1 MELNIMKMT
10 TFKANIFLL
19 LAAAIW
25 GFAFVAQKVGAEYL
39 DAFSFNGIRFTLGSL
54 SLIPLII
61 YNNKKSKQ
69 TNSVP
74 KNKKSV
80 IPAGII
86 AGTILFSAASL
97 QQLGM
102 TSNSSGKA
110 AFITGLYIVL
120 VPVFGIFLKQYI
132 KLSGWLGVIVAITG
146 LYFLCIKGSFS
157 VSKYDVYLL
166 IGSFFWTAHILV
178 IDHFTKKVD
187 ALRLSCSQFI
197 VCSVLSLTCAFIFE
211 KITLGAV
218 LNAAVPVLYGG
229 LCSVGIA
236 YTLQVIGQKYARPAP
251 AAIILSMETV
261 FASIGGFII
270 LNENLGARGYL
281 GCALMLTGM
290 LLSQLQNFSKKEA
303 VSFNSTIEG

>member
-1 MELNIMKMT
+1 MKIS

-25 GFAFVAQKVGAEYL
+25 GFAFVAQKVGSEYL
-39 DAFSFNGIRFTLGSL
+39 GAFAFNGIRFTLGSL

-61 YNNKKSKQ
+61 YNNKKAKQ
-69 TNSVP
+69 DNTVHKS
-74 KNKKSV
+74 KKSV
-80 IPAGII
+80 IFAGII

-120 VPVFGIFLKQYI
+120 VPIFGIFLKQYI

-157 VSKYDVYLL
+157 VSKYDIYLL
-166 IGSFFWTAHILV
+166 IGAFFWTAHILV
-178 IDHFTKKVD
+178 IDYFTKKVD
-187 ALRLSCSQFI
+187 TLKLSCSQFI
-197 VCSVLSLTCAFIFE
+197 VCSILSLACAFIFE
-211 KITLGAV
+211 KITMDAV
-218 LNAAVPVLYGG
+218 LNAAVPLLYGG
-229 LCSVGIA
+229 FCSVGIA

-290 LLSQLQNFSKKEA
+290 LLSQLQNFSKKDTVVA
-303 VSFNSTIEG
+303 NKAIEG

>member
-1 MELNIMKMT
+1 MKIST
-10 TFKANIFLL
+10 LKANIILL
-19 LAAAIW
+19 FAAAIW

-39 DAFSFNGIRFTLGSL
+39 GAFSFNGIRFTLGSL
-54 SLIPLII
+54 SLIPLIV
-61 YNNKKSKQ
+61 YNNKKTKQ
-69 TNSVP
+69 TKSVP
-74 KNKKSV
+74 TNKKSV

-86 AGTILFSAASL
+86 SGTILFSAASL

-157 VSKYDVYLL
+157 VSKYDAYLL

-187 ALRLSCSQFI
+187 TLKLSCSQFI
-197 VCSVLSLTCAFIFE
+197 VCSILSLACAFMFE
-211 KITLGAV
+211 KITLDAV
-218 LNAAVPVLYGG
+218 LSAAVPLLYGG
-229 LCSVGIA
+229 FCSVGIA
-236 YTLQVIGQKYARPAP
+236 YTLQIIGQKYARPAP

-290 LLSQLQNFSKKEA
+290 LLSQLQNFSKKNTVA
-303 VSFNSTIEG
+303 VNKVIEG